1 MLKRERKRLANL
13 SMQKATDTGFNPQRL
28 LKDLMWIGI
37 RLLRLRVLMSVTI
50 LKSLPPVV
58 CFLSFLNEFRK
69 HSFIY
74 GRFSNQCSHDKC
86 VYAVKY

>member
-1 MLKRERKRLANL
+1 
-13 SMQKATDTGFNPQRL
+13 
-28 LKDLMWIGI
+28 
-37 RLLRLRVLMSVTI
+37 MSVSI

-86 VYAVKY
+86 VYAVMY